1 MSDVKPVI
9 SAKNLV
15 KSYGSFRAVND
26 LHFSIKRGEVF
37 GLLGPNGAGKTTIIL
52 MLLGLSEPDSGSCKV
67 FGYDPVKNP
76 LEVKRLCG
84 YLPER
89 FGFYENLSADSNLR
103 YIAGLNDISGSKA
116 ESLINEALMDVGLT
130 KQKKL
135 KVSMFSRGMK
145 QRLGI
150 AQAFFKKPELV
161 ILDEPT
167 QGIDPRGIDE
177 VLTLFKRVNKEEGT
191 TILLSSHN
199 MQQVHETCSTIGIM
213 SKGKLVRTGP
223 VKILEAEGGNWII
236 DVEAYGITQ
245 KVMESLKALD
255 SVNQVQSVENGLVV
269 TCDRDIR
276 GAISEALV
284 RNGVTLTRIG
294 LREHTLLDIYRKYS
308 EE

>member
-1 MSDVKPVI
+1 MSDSKPVI
-9 SAKNLV
+9 LAKGLV
-15 KSYGSFRAVND
+15 KKYGDFKAVNE
-26 LHFSIKRGEVF
+26 LHFSVKRSEVF

-52 MLLGLSEPDSGSCKV
+52 MLLGLTEPNSGSCRV

-76 LEVKRLCG
+76 LDVKKICG

-103 YIAGLNDISGSKA
+103 YIASLNDLHGSKA
-116 ESLINEALMDVGLT
+116 VSLIDEALTEVGLI

-135 KVSMFSRGMK
+135 KVSKFSRGMK
-145 QRLGI
+145 QRLGV

-177 VLTLFKRVNKEEGT
+177 ILSLFRRMNREEGT
-191 TILLSSHN
+191 TILVSSHN

-213 SKGKLVRTGP
+213 SKGKLVRTGS
-223 VKILEAEGGNWII
+223 VKILESEGKNWVI
-236 DVEAYGITQ
+236 DVEAAGITE
-245 KVMESLKALD
+245 KIIENIKTLESV
-255 SVNQVQSVENGLVV
+255 SQVQRVENGVV
-269 TCDRDIR
+269 IRCEKDIR
-276 GAISEALV
+276 ATISDTLVKSGAS
-284 RNGVTLTRIG
+284 LTRIG
-294 LREHTLLDIYRKYS
+294 LREHTLLDVYRKYS